1 MPVEYL
7 VRPFSPS
14 KAKLQ
19 GIRDW
24 FTLLLENDIDTELI
38 APIIVNGDRIQF
50 HCSDFDLIDKIL
62 SLSEEIGVKVSGN
75 LTGEVS
81 RPYS

>member
-1 MPVEYL
+1 MPVEHL

-14 KAKLQ
+14 KSTSQ
-19 GIRDW
+19 RVRDW
-24 FTLLLENDIDTELI
+24 FTLLMENDIDAELI

-62 SLSEEIGVKVSGN
+62 SLSEEIDVKVSGN
-75 LTGEVS
+75 LTGEAS
-81 RPYS
+81 RPYG